1 VKVALDTNVL
11 VSAVATRGLCADIL
25 QATLAEHDLVLSDV
39 VFAELTRVLRRKMR
53 VPAGTVR
60 ELEALLRSQATV
72 IADAPALP
80 LALRDASDLL
90 VLAAALSGGADVL
103 VTGDRDL
110 LDIVAA
116 APIPILTPRG
126 FWDLLRR
133 PKR

>member
-1 VKVALDTNVL
+1 
-11 VSAVATRGLCADIL
+11 
-25 QATLAEHDLVLSDV
+25 
-39 VFAELTRVLRRKMR
+39 MR

-72 IADAPALP
+72 ISDAPALP

-90 VLAAALSGGADVL
+90 VLAAAVSGGADVL